1 MERSRVVVAC
11 DDCSFES
18 THAKLRSARTTL
30 DDHRSETGHAV
41 DWRIESLSGGV
52 ERAGAAAGVCGIPGL
67 ADEDSPLLRPDPPG
81 ADHADRSDSSE
92 SDRADRSDSSESD
105 RADRSDGSE
114 NETDLDRAGDDEDRA
129 GDSR

>member
-1 MERSRVVVAC
+1 MERTRVVVAC

-52 ERAGAAAGVCGIPGL
+52 ERAGAAAGVCGVPGL
-67 ADEDSPLLRPDPPG
+67 VDEDSPLLRPE
-81 ADHADRSDSSE
+81 RSR
-92 SDRADRSDSSESD
+92 SDRAEPPYP
-105 RADRSDGSE
+105 AAPKRSDGSE
-114 NETDLDRAGDDEDRA
+114 HEADLDRAGDDEDRA